1 MLLDF
6 PDPVVERS
14 RPGFVKINVGNGI
27 KTKWTTV
34 EENSYKTLIDK
45 DGYLLQD
52 KVLGWLRTLIY
63 GVVTNSNSVFRIE
76 NNEYKVKHSSNGP
89 AVTLDITI
97 TKCQQ
102 GTSGNFSIDFVSAL
116 AFDFQK
122 IWFADRKVPYLTAK
136 NWNAIA
142 KPSKTVP
149 SQNREWTC
157 SYADIER
164 GYLKDTHTLKQLIRI
179 FKKIRDTQNLTNLKS
194 YYIKVIF
201 LHQRSKKDN
210 DYWKQ
215 SLGVLFAEMF
225 EILLKTVEERKL
237 LSFWHNEYNMFAEL
251 QAIQLTDI
259 FNKLKSIKDKINKSL
274 TNKQPEYI
282 LSVVLTKP
290 EQLELEKLKVCS
302 NGQGNTVSATSSEAC
317 KANERSCTIV

>member
-6 PDPVVERS
+6 PDPVVQRS
-14 RPGFVKINVGNGI
+14 RPGFVNINVRDGI
-27 KTKWTTV
+27 KLKWSTV
-34 EENSYKTLIDK
+34 EEKSYKALIDK

-52 KVLGWLRTLIY
+52 RVLGWLRALIY
-63 GVVTNSNSVFRIE
+63 GVVTNCNSVLRIE
-76 NNEYKVKHSSNGP
+76 NNEYRVKHSSNGP
-89 AVTLDITI
+89 AITLDITI

-102 GTSGNFSIDFVSAL
+102 GTSGNFSIDFVGAL

-122 IWFADRKVPYLTAK
+122 KWFADRPVPYLTKK

-164 GYLKDTHTLKQLIRI
+164 GYLKDTQTLKQLIRI

-225 EILLKTVEERKL
+225 EILLKTVEDRKL

-251 QAIQLTDI
+251 ETDKLTDI
-259 FNKLKSIKDKINKSL
+259 YRKLKSIKDKINKSL

-290 EQLELEKLKVCS
+290 EQLELEKQKVCS